1 MLIFSLPRSS
11 SIPRLVLVMLICVAG
26 CLCLFGLHSRAGAD
40 EPDYSPLCRELAKS
54 GLEIL
59 NSGIAY
65 GVPYV
70 EIKVPLGASVT
81 SICKR
86 VPSLRAD
93 FNRCRD
99 KIAFFNALYQIRI
112 DMQLIMVNNPP
123 KSNQLR
129 GDCHGPTERGD

>member
-1 MLIFSLPRSS
+1 MPRW
-11 SIPRLVLVMLICVAG
+11 VMILLICLAG
-26 CLCLFGLHSRAGAD
+26 FWCLLGLHSRAGA
-40 EPDYSPLCRELAKS
+40 EEADYSPLCRELAES
-54 GLEIL
+54 GLELL
-59 NSGIAY
+59 NSGLAY

-99 KIAFFNALYQIRI
+99 ESFKLHSWN
-112 DMQLIMVNNPP
+112 
-123 KSNQLR
+123 
-129 GDCHGPTERGD
+129 